1 MIGIVDVGLSNLKSV
16 QKALDKLNVSHKK
29 VTGLDDFE
37 DLTKLIFP
45 GVGSYPAAMRR
56 LNQYQLVEPI
66 KDHICDGK
74 PYLGICLGMQLL
86 SESGFESGHTEGLGV
101 LDAEVVCMEPAS
113 SAPLP
118 HIGWNQINHDGEG
131 LFEGIPK
138 DADFYF
144 VHSYYMKLRERVV
157 NFSVD
162 YGGLHTCFVQ
172 KGNVVGAQFHPE
184 KSQKVGL
191 RFLKN
196 FLNS

>member
-1 MIGIVDVGLSNLKSV
+1 MIGIIDIGLSNFKSV
-16 QKALDKLNVSHKK
+16 QKALDKLNVSYRT
-29 VTGLDDFE
+29 VTRHDDFE

-56 LNQYQLVEPI
+56 LNQYHLVKPI
-66 KDHICDGK
+66 RDHINAGNS
-74 PYLGICLGMQLL
+74 YLGICLGMQLL
-86 SESGFESGHTEGLGV
+86 SQIGFEGGRTEGLGV
-101 LDAEVVCMEPAS
+101 LDADVVCMEPAS
-113 SAPLP
+113 NEPLP
-118 HIGWNQINHDGEG
+118 HIGWNQINHDGKG
-131 LFEGIPK
+131 LFEGISK

-184 KSQKVGL
+184 KSQKVGV
-191 RFLKN
+191 RFLEN
-196 FLNS
+196 FLNA